1 MFRQIKFFYRDYLR
15 LCGAKKIRMLYIWV
29 SRAAVGIFIYRLERS
44 LYLLLGKGWK
54 VLRIP
59 LSPLLNLVYAYS
71 NCEIHYQ
78 ADIGPGICILHTAP
92 GVVISAR
99 SKIGSNLTLV
109 GGNIIGIREGKEG
122 SLLIGDF
129 CYLGAN
135 AVILGPVTLGSFT
148 KIGACSLVLHNTNG
162 NVTLVGSP
170 ARPVAD
176 H

>member
-1 MFRQIKFFYRDYLR
+1 MFQQIKFFYRDYLR

-29 SRAAVGIFIYRLERS
+29 SRAFAGIFIYRFERS
-44 LYLLLGKGWK
+44 MFLLLGKGWK

-59 LSPLLNLVYAYS
+59 VSPLLNMVYAYS

-99 SKIGSNLTLV
+99 SKIGNNLTLV
-109 GGNIIGIREGKEG
+109 GGNIIGIREDKAGP
-122 SLLIGDF
+122 LQIGDS

-148 KIGACSLVLHNTNG
+148 RIGACSLVLHDSPGNT
-162 NVTLVGSP
+162 TLIGSP
-170 ARPVAD
+170 AHPVP
-176 H
+176 